1 MKKIVLFF
9 AIFLIGCSVAPNQQ
23 LEYTE
28 QKKFEK
34 PNNVSEYTDALL
46 IELQTIHPQ
55 IERKRNV
62 LSVIITDYFKKEF
75 SLTEFGQDNLKKIA
89 LILADYDKSRIT
101 IFGYNSNSSNGEYN
115 QRISDDR
122 ANKIADIFESNSKIN
137 DLRLYVE
144 GKSSDKKIQAE
155 IIIVPTLK

>member
-9 AIFLIGCSVAPNQQ
+9 AIFLIGCSVAPNQH
-23 LEYTE
+23 LEYAE

-62 LSVIITDYFKKEF
+62 LNVIITDYFKKEF

-122 ANKIADIFESNSKIN
+122 ANKIADIFEGNSKIN